1 MVRNEKVRK
10 TQKLPAACTAS
21 GVVALVLLILSVW
34 VTAGCSTAPKKT
46 DKVDLKDI
54 PVLLREEVKY
64 PEPEVV
70 LSPGDVLE
78 LRFFYTPELN
88 TIQTI
93 RPDGR
98 ISLQFIGEV
107 TAQDKTPAKLR
118 EELMKS
124 YSAIMKQLDV
134 AVIVQ
139 SFAGRRVYVGGSVRL
154 PGPYPMPSRL
164 TVLEALMLAGGVAM
178 ETGTYNDVLVIRFRD
193 GKWTGGKIDL
203 TNVVKGKAVEPVYLQ
218 PQDIVFV
225 PETSITK
232 VNRWLDQHLG
242 TVLPQVGFTYTFSPA
257 GNYFSIDT
265 TYDPGGI
272 N

>member
-1 MVRNEKVRK
+1 MGGEKVRK
-10 TQKLPAACTAS
+10 TQKLLTARAAS
-21 GVVALVLLILSVW
+21 GVVAFVLLVLSVW
-34 VTAGCSTAPKKT
+34 VTGGCSTAPEKSGK
-46 DKVDLKDI
+46 KDI
-54 PVLLREEVKY
+54 PALLKEEVKY
-64 PEPEVV
+64 PEPEVI
-70 LSPGDVLE
+70 LSSGDVLE
-78 LRFFYTPELN
+78 LRFFYSPELN
-88 TIQTI
+88 TVQTI

-107 TAQDKTPAKLR
+107 TAQDKTPSKLR

-154 PGPYPMPSRL
+154 PGPYPMPGRL
-164 TVLEALMLAGGVAM
+164 TILEALMLAGGVAM

-232 VNRWLDQHLG
+232 INRWLDQHLG
-242 TVLPQVGFTYTFSPA
+242 TVLPQVGFTYTMTPT
-257 GNYFSIDT
+257 GNAFSIDT
-265 TYDPGGI
+265 TYDPGS
-272 N
+272 NN